1 MSIAEINHGEYTNRK
16 TRRSQIG
23 MKIGV
28 ISDTHIRRFAELPHN
43 LIIALS
49 KVDLIVHA
57 GDIVAL
63 DVVKG
68 LEGLA
73 PVKGV
78 YGNMDLPEI
87 RTVFPQTELLDI
99 EGKKI
104 AIVHGSGGPWD
115 LALRVGKLF
124 TGVDAVIFGHSHRA
138 FNKVVGQVLYF
149 NPGRASDSYGLLE
162 VDREIKATIYENYY

>member
-1 MSIAEINHGEYTNRK
+1 
-16 TRRSQIG
+16 

-28 ISDTHIRRFAELPHN
+28 IADTHVRHFAELPHN
-43 LIIALS
+43 LISALS
-49 KVDLIVHA
+49 RVDLIIHA

-63 DVVKG
+63 DVVRG
-68 LEGLA
+68 LESLA

-87 RTVFPQTELLDI
+87 RTVFPQKDVLDI

-115 LALRVGKLF
+115 LAQRVGEQF
-124 TGVDAVIFGHSHRA
+124 TNVDAVIFGHSHMEV
-138 FNKVVGQVLYF
+138 NKVLHGIHLF
-149 NPGRASDSYGLLE
+149 NPGSAANSYGILE
-162 VDREIKATIYENYY
+162 LGEKAGAKIIRGYY